1 MTIAHFLLD
10 SMTFCFVR
18 KNGFSW
24 IWFDLKGRNCPA
36 NHFRLES
43 QERNKKWSF
52 SIRFEVLFQFWIRVE
67 CQKPVGKKKWMFGL
81 GYWMARCLHVSN
93 IDEIVCRG
101 MLLTTHFSHGYNAS
115 PPLSLFRLLD
125 GAFLFSSHSIYLS
138 MFFFSFFK
146 SQWIP
151 SHVSLRVRRFHI
163 DVY

>member
-1 MTIAHFLLD
+1 
-10 SMTFCFVR
+10 
-18 KNGFSW
+18 
-24 IWFDLKGRNCPA
+24 
-36 NHFRLES
+36 
-43 QERNKKWSF
+43 
-52 SIRFEVLFQFWIRVE
+52 
-67 CQKPVGKKKWMFGL
+67 MFGL